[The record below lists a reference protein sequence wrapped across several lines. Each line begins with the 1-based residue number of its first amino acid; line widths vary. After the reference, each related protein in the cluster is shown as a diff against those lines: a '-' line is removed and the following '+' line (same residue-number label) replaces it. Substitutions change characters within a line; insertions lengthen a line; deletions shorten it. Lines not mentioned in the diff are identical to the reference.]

1 MTVPEMKSSAYPII
15 KQNVADQNTGSRLQ
29 CFKVTSD
36 ALG

>member
-15 KQNVADQNTGSRLQ
+15 KQNVASTGSRLQ